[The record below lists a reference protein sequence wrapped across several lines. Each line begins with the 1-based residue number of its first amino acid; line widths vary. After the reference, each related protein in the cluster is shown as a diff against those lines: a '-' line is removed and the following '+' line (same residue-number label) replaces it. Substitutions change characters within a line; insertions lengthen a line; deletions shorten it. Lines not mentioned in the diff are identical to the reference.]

1 MIFVVMVY
9 CNCKLFFIIMVIV
22 ILGFLIV
29 IVNDGPN
36 HDLNVYFNNQQVVH
50 DPSLQ
55 AHLVFVFCKVIS

>member
-1 MIFVVMVY
+1 
-9 CNCKLFFIIMVIV
+9 MVIV